1 MRAVAVK
8 QAQFITLPPP
18 CLIAGD
24 VCTGILCLVCPNM
37 VLCIVAKHLHCGFI
51 YLTNVPK
58 IFGVFKCNFANL
70 NHAATFIF
78 LKGEAFSWEP
88 IQATLLQSFSN
99 YTLKKYNI

>member
-1 MRAVAVK
+1 MVRAVAVK
-8 QAQFITLPPP
+8 QAQFITLPPL

-58 IFGVFKCNFANL
+58 IFDVVPKIFGVFKCNFANL

-78 LKGEAFSWEP
+78 
-88 IQATLLQSFSN
+88 
-99 YTLKKYNI
+99 